1 MTLRIGLAILL
12 LGKSLLATDF
22 DRILIPVFASVAQP
36 GAFGSLWAT
45 ELVIRNQ
52 SAEPIPLIPP
62 LCDPRFPPRFCFT
75 PSILHPY
82 STDRVAGF
90 GGISSGP
97 LMLNVPPGSG
107 DRILASLRVIDLS
120 RTAEQ
125 YGTSIPVVRE
135 RDLRTGSVQILDVP
149 NSDGLRSSLRVFDF
163 DSRDESS
170 FEVRAYAL
178 DTDELL
184 SAMTFHTFGVPPGRP
199 PGVEI
204 TQPGYFNL
212 PVADFVAP
220 ATNRKLRIEVTGLDG
235 VRFWAFVSV
244 TANQTQFV
252 TVLLPQ

>member
-1 MTLRIGLAILL
+1 MTLRLGFAILL
-12 LGKSLLATDF
+12 TGTSLLAADF
-22 DRILIPVFASVAQP
+22 DRILIPVFESVPQP
-36 GAFGSLWAT
+36 GAFGSLWGT
-45 ELVIRNQ
+45 ELLIRNN
-52 SAEPIPLIPP
+52 SADQIPLIPP
-62 LCDPRFPPRFCFT
+62 LCEPPEPPRFCNT
-75 PSILHPY
+75 PTLLPAY
-82 STDRVAGF
+82 RTVRVTKF
-90 GGISSGP
+90 ESPDGP
-97 LMLNVPPGSG
+97 LMLNVPLGSG

-170 FEVRAYAL
+170 FEVSAYAL

-212 PVADFVAP
+212 PLADFVAP
-220 ATNRKLRIEVTGLDG
+220 ATNAKLRIEVTGLDG

>member
-1 MTLRIGLAILL
+1 MAGLAVRLLEVRLNRLHRSPSLWPKAPLDTGADMRPNTYVHRSMTLRIGLAILL

-75 PSILHPY
+75 LSILHPY

-90 GGISSGP
+90 GGISRGP

-120 RTAEQ
+120 RTEEQ
-125 YGTSIPVVRE
+125 YVTSIPV
-135 RDLRTGSVQILDVP
+135 
-149 NSDGLRSSLRVFDF
+149 
-163 DSRDESS
+163 
-170 FEVRAYAL
+170 
-178 DTDELL
+178 
-184 SAMTFHTFGVPPGRP
+184 
-199 PGVEI
+199 
-204 TQPGYFNL
+204 
-212 PVADFVAP
+212 
-220 ATNRKLRIEVTGLDG
+220 
-235 VRFWAFVSV
+235 
-244 TANQTQFV
+244 
-252 TVLLPQ
+252 